1 MLLPPIVRPLYG
13 TSTRG
18 DANALPRAKCFWTF
32 SPKIME
38 LLPLFFT
45 QWFFQ
50 ELVFA
55 IVRSYLRTI
64 NDDDLATNL
73 L

>member
-13 TSTRG
+13 TLVRG
-18 DANALPRAKCFWTF
+18 DAYALPRAKCFWTF

-38 LLPLFFT
+38 LLPLLFT
-45 QWFFQ
+45 QWFSQ